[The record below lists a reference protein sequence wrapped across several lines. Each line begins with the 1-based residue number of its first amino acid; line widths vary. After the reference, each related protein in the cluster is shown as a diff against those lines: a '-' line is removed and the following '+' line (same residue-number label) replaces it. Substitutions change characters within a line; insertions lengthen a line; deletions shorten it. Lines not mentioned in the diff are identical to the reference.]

1 MCDRHHLYGNDQ
13 GPEDEENVEEEEV
26 HHGSLHHDEMRLG
39 VRRCICLILVGI
51 VTLTAC
57 GESRVRNVATPVGT
71 ACSKLGEVKKM
82 SGIQVACT
90 KADKG
95 SAVAATWQALSGGTP
110 AKGRCTK
117 KGTVRSF
124 ASQPYVCALRQG
136 KLRWQGLVRSPQ
148 TSAATPATTSIVSDS
163 TVQSIGGGAEEQA
176 RTSGDI
182 ASNPEALEALP
193 VLQTTRPADPVIETM
208 EWDEPVV
215 VWSIDKRTTL
225 EPARIASGRAIT
237 YSIADDGGTGCR
249 LDGNSLDLE
258 YRSPGYC
265 YVRASAAATTGYA
278 ESSAVL
284 VVAIDVAC
292 RYGQRCELG
301 DIGPGGGVVVHVAAT
316 PQKWGTYVEAAP
328 ASWASGVTA
337 FPAEN
342 FVASAPGEPVSPL
355 CQSGRTFPVGG
366 TLGRDIGAGKANTA
380 ALDTAG
386 CALAKT
392 VRALTINGQGDWL
405 IPSSGDLEA
414 MCAFLKSGQNR
425 VNCADLESDNRMGMA
440 GSLYWSSTSESSTGW
455 AFFRRFRLTTSTA
468 SSAPPTTPLWVR
480 PVRYFGLQE
489 QGNISVYPTTLNF
502 GLPTKLIALGGSG
515 TGQFSVELVDA
526 GTAGC
531 RLSGDQVVSDKTGTC
546 VVRASKSAS
555 EGYVATTGRP
565 VTLTIV
571 KSQPSLFLYG
581 GTGRA
586 GVNQVGIGVR
596 LYTAYE
602 VKDVRYEIVDQGT
615 TGCSMRGNTV
625 VAPNVGTC
633 TVKAKIDG
641 SEYFNASES
650 RVEAFLFLESC
661 ETGGECYPGDVG
673 PGGGRIFFITGPR
686 SWFTDFL
693 TGQVRRYM
701 EVAPANWA
709 TTIPGG
715 KTADIW
721 GCASVQMSDADL
733 PHPGGG
739 SKNSAEFLA
748 QCSGQNNVFAR
759 VAAYRGGG
767 FSDWYVPSQVELN
780 ELCKYARGQ
789 RLVGDVSR
797 VCSADGSLSAEFE
810 PGLYWSSTQN
820 GKDLARAQLFGPSQL
835 LPDLTVGVQTPLRK
849 TVVAMVRPI
858 RNFCAGWCPKL
869 NG

>member
-1 MCDRHHLYGNDQ
+1 
-13 GPEDEENVEEEEV
+13 
-26 HHGSLHHDEMRLG
+26 MRLG
-39 VRRCICLILVGI
+39 VRRCISFVLVGI
-51 VTLTAC
+51 MTLTAC

-71 ACSKLGEVKKM
+71 SCSKLGQVKKM
-82 SGIQVACT
+82 SGLQVACT
-90 KADKG
+90 KADKESG
-95 SAVAATWQALSGGTP
+95 VAATWQALSGGAP
-110 AKGRCTK
+110 VKGRCTK

-124 ASQPYVCALRQG
+124 ASQPYVCATRQG

-148 TSAATPATTSIVSDS
+148 TSAMAPATTSVISETTAQPTGD
-163 TVQSIGGGAEEQA
+163 GAQA
-176 RTSGDI
+176 QLGATGDI

-193 VLQTTRPADPVIETM
+193 VVQVARPADPVVEAM
-208 EWDEPVV
+208 EWGEPIV

-225 EPARIASGRAIT
+225 APARIASGRGIT

-301 DIGPGGGVVVHVAAT
+301 DIGPGGGVVVHVAT
-316 PQKWGTYVEAAP
+316 SPQKWGTYVEAAP

-342 FVASAPGEPVSPL
+342 FVASAPEEPVSPL
-355 CQSGRTFPVGG
+355 CQAGRTFPVGG

-386 CALAKT
+386 CTLAKT
-392 VRALTINGQGDWL
+392 VRALTINGQSDWF
-405 IPSSGDLEA
+405 IPSSAELEA
-414 MCAFLKSGQNR
+414 MCTFLKSGRDR
-425 VNCADLESDNRMGMA
+425 VNCADLETANRLGMA
-440 GSLYWSSTSESSTGW
+440 GTHYWSSTSESSTGR
-455 AFFRRFRLTTSTA
+455 AFFRRFQSTISTA
-468 SSAPPTTPLWVR
+468 SSLTPTMPLWVR

-489 QGNISVYPTTLNF
+489 QDNISVYPNTLNF
-502 GLPTKLIALGGSG
+502 GLPTKLIAFGGSG
-515 TGQFSVELVDA
+515 TGQFSVELVDV

-531 RLSGDQVVSDKTGTC
+531 RMSGDRVVSDKTGTC

-565 VTLTIV
+565 VTLTVV
-571 KSQPSLFLYG
+571 KSRPSLFLYG
-581 GTGRA
+581 GMGRA
-586 GVNQVGIGVR
+586 GVHQDGIGVR

-602 VKDVRYEIVDQGT
+602 LKDVRYEIVDQGT
-615 TGCSMRGNTV
+615 TGCALRGNVV
-625 VAPNVGTC
+625 VAPKVGTC
-633 TVKAKIDG
+633 TVKAKIDE
-641 SEYFNASES
+641 SDLFIASES
-650 RVEAFLFLESC
+650 RAEAFLFVESC
-661 ETGGECYPGDVG
+661 ETGGECYPGDIG

-693 TGQVRRYM
+693 SGQPRRYM
-701 EVAPANWA
+701 EVAPADWA
-709 TTIPGG
+709 TTIAGG
-715 KTADIW
+715 KTSDIW

-748 QCSGQNNVFAR
+748 QCGGQNNVFAR

-789 RLVGDVSR
+789 RGLVGDLSKT
-797 VCSADGSLSAEFE
+797 CSAEGQLKEGFE
-810 PGLYWSSTQN
+810 PGVYWSSTQF
-820 GKDLARAQLFGPSQL
+820 GSSLARAQLLGPSAA
-835 LPDLTVGVQTPLRK
+835 LPDLVVGAQTSLKK
-849 TVVAMVRPI
+849 TVAAIVRPI